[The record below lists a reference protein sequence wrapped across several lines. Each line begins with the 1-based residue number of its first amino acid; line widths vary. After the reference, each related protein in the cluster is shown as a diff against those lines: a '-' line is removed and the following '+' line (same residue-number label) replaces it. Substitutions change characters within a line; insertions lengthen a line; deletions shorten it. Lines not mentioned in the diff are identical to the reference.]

1 MIIDKDRIKVLFI
14 AGSGRSGST
23 ILQNILGQLDGFCVI
38 GEIRHIWER
47 GLLKNRLCGC
57 GAPIR
62 ECEMWKNVMAQ
73 AYGGLD
79 QIDAQEMVLLTESFR
94 TKDLLFTLIP
104 NVRRGQISRLSEYL
118 KNLEILYRA
127 IQSTTGCQVIVDSS
141 KNAAYGYMLR
151 MLPAIDLYILH
162 IVRNSQAVAY
172 SWSKKKFY
180 QPGEYMPRKTSVN
193 SAMVWNARNI
203 TVEMFL
209 GRPPERSMTLRYE
222 DFVSNPRVSVEAIL
236 NLLDKK
242 NVKLPFVAPDTVEL
256 GRTNHSVHGNEV
268 RFQNGP
274 VTLKLDS
281 TWQTK
286 MNKKDKLTVKAL
298 TWPLQIKYGY
308 L

>member
-1 MIIDKDRIKVLFI
+1 
-14 AGSGRSGST
+14 
-23 ILQNILGQLDGFCVI
+23 
-38 GEIRHIWER
+38 
-47 GLLKNRLCGC
+47 
-57 GAPIR
+57 
-62 ECEMWKNVMAQ
+62 
-73 AYGGLD
+73 
-79 QIDAQEMVLLTESFR
+79 
-94 TKDLLFTLIP
+94 
-104 NVRRGQISRLSEYL
+104 
-118 KNLEILYRA
+118 
-127 IQSTTGCQVIVDSS
+127 
-141 KNAAYGYMLR
+141 
-151 MLPAIDLYILH
+151 
-162 IVRNSQAVAY
+162 
-172 SWSKKKFY
+172 
-180 QPGEYMPRKTSVN
+180 
-193 SAMVWNARNI
+193 
-203 TVEMFL
+203 
-209 GRPPERSMTLRYE
+209 MTLRYE